1 MLSFWLDT
9 LTASKWF
16 GRSLKRGD
24 WLWLMIA
31 VILASS
37 TVTLVKQ
44 LGDTVQQSMLRK
56 ASESLSADFVIRSSR
71 PIEPKWSQMAMDS
84 GLKTAHSTTLTTMVL
99 SNEQFQLVQLK
110 GISESYPLRGAIRQ
124 TNDLVFQSLQA
135 DQAWI
140 EPKLISLLQLT
151 QESRL
156 TLGHLELSL
165 AGSIQPS
172 ALINPMSSFAP
183 QIFISLATLNKTKLI
198 GPGSRV
204 TYELSLAGSD
214 KQITNFAKKIAEQNN
229 PHWQTLSAQAPSEDL
244 GNSLKTAW
252 LFLDLSALSAVL
264 IAGMSILIASRFYLT
279 RWENSMALMRAFGAH
294 NAKMQRLFALQLT
307 WIALFS
313 SLIGILIGYGLSVLL
328 QPVLANYFKPLIVTP
343 PWSALLTGFL
353 SGILVLWS
361 FAWQAFQT
369 ALKTS
374 PMQVLKSVPR
384 NAKSIH
390 WLMSFA
396 LLLGLI
402 SLMFDIE
409 SMLWILPG
417 LVTISLILLLAAT
430 LLLKSIQKVQ
440 RYSRGWFHIALSN
453 LLKEPG
459 LVKIQLVSVGLVLFV
474 LMLMSFV
481 RQDLLTNWQASLPEN
496 TPNSFIMNIQ
506 PDQAPL
512 VSQILAKQQ
521 LMPPLIPMARGRLIA
536 INQQPLIASE
546 QDSDRARRMLER
558 EANIALLNQIPKYN
572 VITAKINRDTLTLP
586 SVSVEASM
594 AELFGI
600 QLGDTLS
607 FNFAGQNYDYQVS
620 SLRKVEW
627 QSFQLNFFFILEPVT
642 EHRLAFSYISNFH
655 LPEFANLADIGK
667 PSNTPILNQS
677 KGEHHQLTTEVATQ
691 LTQEFAKLTP
701 GVLLIDVRQIMKQIQ
716 DIMNQA
722 SWAVS
727 GLYLFTLLASI
738 GVLFTATLASQ
749 QSRIQSWILLRTLGA
764 QNKVIIKIGLTEFAL
779 LGAVAGILA
788 ATFAQISSALMSH
801 YLLKIEMT
809 LDLKL
814 WIISLASGI
823 SLLLFTGLITQ
834 YGFLRKSARELRLYL
849 SEQ

>member
-1 MLSFWLDT
+1 MSAFWLDM

-44 LGDTVQQSMLRK
+44 LGDSVQQSMLRK

-71 PIEPKWSQMAMDS
+71 PIDSKWSQMAIDS
-84 GLKTAHSTTLTTMVL
+84 GLKTAHSTTLTTMAL
-99 SNEQFQLVQLK
+99 SNQQFQLVQLK
-110 GISESYPLRGAIRQ
+110 GISVRYPLRGSIHQ
-124 TNDLVFQSLQA
+124 TNHLAFQPLHS
-135 DQAWI
+135 DQAWV
-140 EPKLISLLQLT
+140 EPKLISLLKLT
-151 QESRL
+151 QESLL
-156 TLGHLELSL
+156 TLGHLDLSL
-165 AGSIQPS
+165 AGSIQTS
-172 ALINPMSSFAP
+172 TLINPMASFAP
-183 QIFISLATLNKTKLI
+183 QIIISLATLHKTKLI

-204 TYELSLAGSD
+204 TYELSVAGSN
-214 KQITNFAKKIAEQNN
+214 KQLADFAKVISQQNN
-229 PHWQTLSAQAPSEDL
+229 PHWQTLSAHAPSEDL
-244 GNSLKTAW
+244 GNSLETAW

-294 NAKMQRLFALQLT
+294 NTKMQRLFALQLT

-328 QPVLANYFKPLIVTP
+328 QPLLAEYFQPLVITP
-343 PWSALLTGFL
+343 PWPALLTGFL

-369 ALKTS
+369 ALQTS

-384 NAKSIH
+384 NPKSIH

-402 SLMFDIE
+402 SLMFDLE

-417 LVTISLILLLAAT
+417 LVIISLILLLAAS
-430 LLLKSIQKVQ
+430 LLLKAIQKLQ
-440 RYSRGWFHIALSN
+440 RYSRGWLHIALSN

-459 LVKIQLVSVGLVLFV
+459 LVRIQLVSVGLVLFV

-481 RQDLLTNWQASLPEN
+481 RQDLLQNWQASLPQN
-496 TPNSFIMNIQ
+496 TPNTFIMNVQ
-506 PDQAPL
+506 PDQQSE
-512 VSQILAKQQ
+512 VSQILSKQQ
-521 LMPPLIPMARGRLIA
+521 LTPPLVPMARGRLTS
-536 INQQPLIASE
+536 INQQPLIASA
-546 QDSDRARRMLER
+546 QDNDRARRMLER
-558 EANIALLNQIPKYN
+558 EANIALLADIPQHNLITAQIPKSQM
-572 VITAKINRDTLTLP
+572 KLP
-586 SVSVEASM
+586 SVSVEAGM
-594 AELFGI
+594 AELFDI

-607 FNFAGQNYDYQVS
+607 FNFAGQSYEYQVS
-620 SLRKVEW
+620 SFRKVEW
-627 QSFQLNFFFILEPVT
+627 QSFQLNFFFILEPVA
-642 EHRLAFSYISNFH
+642 ERPLAFSYISNFH
-655 LPEFANLADIGK
+655 LPELEEFEEIESTGEFEGDKNLSDAPQQNQNDIAN
-667 PSNTPILNQS
+667 
-677 KGEHHQLTTEVATQ
+677 Q
-691 LTQEFAKLTP
+691 LTQEFAKQTP
-701 GVLLIDVRQIMKQIQ
+701 GVLLIDVRQIMQQIQ
-716 DIMNQA
+716 DIMDQA

-749 QSRIQSWILLRTLGA
+749 QSRIQSWLLLRTLGA
-764 QNKVIIKIGLTEFAL
+764 TNKVISKIGLTEFIL

-788 ATFAQISSALMSH
+788 ATFAQIASVLISH
-801 YLLKIEMT
+801 FVLKIE
-809 LDLKL
+809 
-814 WIISLASGI
+814 ISLDMALWMASLISGI
-823 SLLLFTGLITQ
+823 GLLLFTGLITQ
-834 YGFLRKSARELRLYL
+834 YSFLRKSARQLRLSL
-849 SEQ
+849 DQQ

>member
-1 MLSFWLDT
+1 MLLAFWRDT

-56 ASESLSADFVIRSSR
+56 ASESLNADFVIRSSR
-71 PIEPKWSQMAMDS
+71 PIELKWSQIAMDS
-84 GLKTAHSTTLTTMVL
+84 GLKTAQSTTLTTMAL
-99 SNEQFQLVQLK
+99 SNDLFQLVQLK
-110 GISESYPLRGAIRQ
+110 GISEAYPLRGSIRQ
-124 TNDLVFQSLQA
+124 TNDLAFQTLQT
-135 DQAWI
+135 DQAWV

-151 QESRL
+151 QQSRL
-156 TLGHLELSL
+156 TLGHLELGL

-183 QIFISLATLNKTKLI
+183 QIFITLATLNNTQLI

-214 KQITNFAKKIAEQNN
+214 KQITAFAKKIAQQNN

-313 SLIGILIGYGLSVLL
+313 SLIGVLIGYSLSVLL
-328 QPVLANYFKPLIVTP
+328 QPILAGYFDPLIITP
-343 PWSALLTGFL
+343 PWPALLTGFV

-369 ALKTS
+369 ALQTS
-374 PMQVLKSVPR
+374 PMQVLKSIPR
-384 NAKSIH
+384 NPKSIH
-390 WLMSFA
+390 WLMSFG

-402 SLMFDIE
+402 SLMFDLE

-417 LVTISLILLLAAT
+417 LVIISLILLLTAS
-430 LLLKSIQKVQ
+430 LLLKVIQKLQ
-440 RYSRGWFHIALSN
+440 GYSRGWFHIALSN

-481 RQDLLTNWQASLPEN
+481 RQDLLQNWQASLPAN
-496 TPNSFIMNIQ
+496 TPNTFIMNIQ
-506 PDQAPL
+506 PDQESE
-512 VSQILAKQQ
+512 VSKILAKQQ
-521 LMPPLIPMARGRLIA
+521 LSPPLVPMARGRLIA

-546 QDSDRARRMLER
+546 QESDRARRMLER
-558 EANIALLNQIPKYN
+558 EANIALLAELPKYN
-572 VITAKINRDTLTLP
+572 VITAESDRDYLTLP
-586 SVSVEASM
+586 SVSVEDSIAK
-594 AELFGI
+594 LFDI

-607 FNFAGQNYDYQVS
+607 FNFAGQSSDYQVS

-642 EHRLAFSYISNFH
+642 ERPLAFSYISNFH
-655 LPEFANLADIGK
+655 LPELAGMDELTD
-667 PSNTPILNQS
+667 TPMQNQP
-677 KGEHHQLTTEVATQ
+677 KLATQ
-691 LTQEFAKLTP
+691 LTQEFANKTP
-701 GVLLIDVRQIMKQIQ
+701 GVLLIDVRQIMQQIQ
-716 DIMNQA
+716 GIMNQA

-764 QNKVIIKIGLTEFAL
+764 QNKEIIKIGLTEFAL

-788 ATFAQISSALMSH
+788 ATFAQIASGLISH
-801 YLLKIEMT
+801 YLLKIEVS
-809 LDLKL
+809 LDINL
-814 WIISLASGI
+814 WIVSLLSGI
-823 SLLLFTGLITQ
+823 SLLLLTGLITQ

>member
-1 MLSFWLDT
+1 MLSFWLDM

-71 PIEPKWSQMAMDS
+71 PIELKWSKMAVDS
-84 GLKTAHSTTLTTMVL
+84 GLKTAQSTTLTTMVL
-99 SNEQFQLVQLK
+99 SNGQFQLVQLK
-110 GISESYPLRGAIRQ
+110 GIGEAYPLRGSIHQ
-124 TNDLVFQSLQA
+124 TDDLVFQPLQT

-151 QESRL
+151 QQSRL
-156 TLGHLELSL
+156 TLGELELGL

-183 QIFISLATLNKTKLI
+183 QIFISLATLNQTKLI

-204 TYELSLAGSD
+204 TYELSLAGSE
-214 KQITNFAKKIAEQNN
+214 KQIAAFAKKIVRQNN

-313 SLIGILIGYGLSVLL
+313 SLIGILIGYALSLLL
-328 QPVLANYFKPLIVTP
+328 QPVLAGYFQPLVITS

-369 ALKTS
+369 ALQTS
-374 PMQVLKSVPR
+374 PMQVLKSIPR
-384 NAKSIH
+384 NPKSIH

-402 SLMFDIE
+402 SLMFDLE

-417 LVTISLILLLAAT
+417 LVTISLILLLAAS
-430 LLLKSIQKVQ
+430 LLLKGIQKMQ
-440 RYSRGWFHIALSN
+440 FYSRGWLHIALSN

-481 RQDLLTNWQASLPEN
+481 RQDLLQNWQASLPAN
-496 TPNSFIMNIQ
+496 TPNTFIMNIQ
-506 PDQAPL
+506 PDQAL
-512 VSQILAKQQ
+512 DVRHILTKQQ
-521 LMPPLIPMARGRLIA
+521 LSPPLIPMARGRLTA
-536 INQQPLIASE
+536 INQTPLIASE
-546 QDSDRARRMLER
+546 QNSDRARRMLER
-558 EANIALLNQIPKYN
+558 EANIALLDEMPEYN
-572 VITAKINRDTLTLP
+572 VITEEIDRARLTLP
-586 SVSVEASM
+586 SVSVEAGM

-600 QLGDTLS
+600 QLGDILS

-620 SLRKVEW
+620 SVRTVEW
-627 QSFQLNFFFILEPVT
+627 QSFQLNFFFIVKPSAERP
-642 EHRLAFSYISNFH
+642 LAFSYISNFH
-655 LPEFANLADIGK
+655 LPEM
-667 PSNTPILNQS
+667 PNQS
-677 KGEHHQLTTEVATQ
+677 EPATQ
-691 LTQEFAKLTP
+691 LTQAFAKQTP
-701 GVLLIDVRQIMKQIQ
+701 GVLLIDVRQIMQQIEG
-716 DIMNQA
+716 IMKQA

-788 ATFAQISSALMSH
+788 ATFAQIASGLISL
-801 YLLKIEMT
+801 YLLEIEIS
-809 LDLKL
+809 LDLNL
-814 WIISLASGI
+814 WIVSLLSGI
-823 SLLLFTGLITQ
+823 TLLLLTGLITQ
-834 YGFLRKSARELRLYL
+834 YGFLRKSARALRLYL

>member
-1 MLSFWLDT
+1 MLAFWRDT

-56 ASESLSADFVIRSSR
+56 ASESLSADYVIRSSR
-71 PIEPKWSQMAMDS
+71 PIEQKWSKLAIDE
-84 GLKTAHSTTLTTMVL
+84 GLKTAQSTTLTTMAL
-99 SNEQFQLVQLK
+99 SNQQFQLVQLK
-110 GISESYPLRGAIRQ
+110 GISDSYPLRGSINQ
-124 TNDLVFQSLQA
+124 TKDLAFQALQT
-135 DQAWI
+135 DQAWV

-156 TLGHLELSL
+156 TLGYLELGL
-165 AGSIQPS
+165 AGSIQPR

-183 QIFISLATLNKTKLI
+183 QIFITLATLNKTKLI

-204 TYELSLAGSD
+204 TYELSLAGSE
-214 KQITNFAKKIAEQNN
+214 KQITAFAEKIAQQNN

-279 RWENSMALMRAFGAH
+279 RWESSMALMRAFGAH

-307 WIALFS
+307 WIAMFS
-313 SLIGILIGYGLSVLL
+313 SLIGILIGYGLSLL
-328 QPVLANYFKPLIVTP
+328 LKPVLADYFQPLIVTP

-369 ALKTS
+369 ALQTS
-374 PMQVLKSVPR
+374 PMQILKSVPR
-384 NAKSIH
+384 NPKSIH

-402 SLMFDIE
+402 SLMFDME

-417 LVTISLILLLAAT
+417 LVTISLILLLAAS
-430 LLLKSIQKVQ
+430 LLLKGIQKLQ
-440 RYSRGWFHIALSN
+440 HYSRGWFHIALSN

-459 LVKIQLVSVGLVLFV
+459 LVRIQLVSVGLVLFV

-481 RQDLLTNWQASLPEN
+481 RQDLLQNWQASLPAN
-496 TPNSFIMNIQ
+496 TPNTFIMNIQ
-506 PDQAPL
+506 PDQESQVSKILANQQLSPPL
-512 VSQILAKQQ
+512 V
-521 LMPPLIPMARGRLIA
+521 PMARGRLIA

-546 QDSDRARRMLER
+546 QKSDRARRMLER
-558 EANIALLNQIPKYN
+558 EANIALLAEIPKYN
-572 VITAKINRDTLTLP
+572 VVTEEINRDDLTLP
-586 SVSVEASM
+586 RVSVEASM

-607 FNFAGQNYDYQVS
+607 FNFAGQSYDYQVS

-627 QSFQLNFFFILEPVT
+627 QSFRLNFFFILEPVA
-642 EHRLAFSYISNFH
+642 EHALAFSYISNFH
-655 LPEFANLADIGK
+655 LPEFADMEK
-667 PSNTPILNQS
+667 LND
-677 KGEHHQLTTEVATQ
+677 KQLQNQPEFATQ
-691 LTQEFAKLTP
+691 LTQEFANKTP
-701 GVLLIDVRQIMKQIQ
+701 GVLLIDVRQIMHQIQ
-716 DIMNQA
+716 NIMDQA

-764 QNKVIIKIGLTEFAL
+764 QNKEIIKIGLTEFAL

-788 ATFAQISSALMSH
+788 ATFAQIASGLLSH
-801 YLLKIEMT
+801 YVLKIEVS
-809 LDLKL
+809 LDLNL
-814 WIISLASGI
+814 WIISLLSGI
-823 SLLLFTGLITQ
+823 TLLLLTGLITQ

>member
-1 MLSFWLDT
+1 MMLAFWLDT

-56 ASESLSADFVIRSSR
+56 ASESLNADFVIRSSR
-71 PIEPKWSQMAMDS
+71 PIKLKWSQMASDA
-84 GLKTAHSTTLTTMVL
+84 GLKTAQSTTLTTMAL
-99 SNEQFQLVQLK
+99 SNDLFQLVQLK
-110 GISESYPLRGAIRQ
+110 GISEAYPLRGSIRQ
-124 TNDLVFQSLQA
+124 TNDLVFEALKTG
-135 DQAWI
+135 QAWV

-156 TLGHLELSL
+156 TLGHLELDL

-183 QIFISLATLNKTKLI
+183 QIFVTLDTLNKTKLI

-204 TYELSLAGSD
+204 TYELSLAGSE
-214 KQITNFAKKIAEQNN
+214 KQITAFAKKIAQQNN
-229 PHWQTLSAQAPSEDL
+229 QYWQTLSAQAPSEDL
-244 GNSLKTAW
+244 GNSLRTAW

-294 NAKMQRLFALQLT
+294 NAKMQRLFAMQLT

-313 SLIGILIGYGLSVLL
+313 SLIGILIGYSLSLLL
-328 QPVLANYFKPLIVTP
+328 QPVLASYFQPLIITS
-343 PWSALLTGFL
+343 PWPALLTGFL

-369 ALKTS
+369 ALQTS
-374 PMQVLKSVPR
+374 PMQVLKSIPR
-384 NAKSIH
+384 NPKSIH
-390 WLMSFA
+390 WLISFA

-402 SLMFDIE
+402 SLMFNLE
-409 SMLWILPG
+409 SMLWILPS
-417 LVTISLILLLAAT
+417 LVIISLILLLAAS
-430 LLLKSIQKVQ
+430 LLLKGIQKLQ
-440 RYSRGWFHIALSN
+440 LYSRGWFHIALSN

-459 LVKIQLVSVGLVLFV
+459 LVKIQLVSIGLVLFV

-481 RQDLLTNWQASLPEN
+481 RQDLLQNWQASLPAN
-496 TPNSFIMNIQ
+496 TPNTFIMNVQ
-506 PDQAPL
+506 PDQASE
-512 VSQILAKQQ
+512 VSKILAKQQ
-521 LMPPLIPMARGRLIA
+521 LSPPLVPMARGRLNA
-536 INQQPLIASE
+536 INQKPLIASE
-546 QDSDRARRMLER
+546 QNSDRARRMLER
-558 EANIALLNQIPKYN
+558 EANIALLAEMPKYN
-572 VITAKINRDTLTLP
+572 VITEQINKNDLSLP
-586 SVSVEASM
+586 RVSVEASM

-600 QLGDTLS
+600 KLGDTLS
-607 FNFAGQNYDYQVS
+607 FNFAGRSYDYQVS

-627 QSFQLNFFFILEPVT
+627 QSFRLNFFFILEPVA
-642 EHRLAFSYISNFH
+642 ERPLAFSYISNFH
-655 LPEFANLADIGK
+655 LPEFTDTDESSGRQM
-667 PSNTPILNQS
+667 PNQS
-677 KGEHHQLTTEVATQ
+677 ELATQ
-691 LTQEFAKLTP
+691 LTQELAKKTP
-701 GVLLIDVRQIMKQIQ
+701 GVLLIDVRQIMQQIQ

-749 QSRIQSWILLRTLGA
+749 QSRIQSWVLLRTLGA
-764 QNKVIIKIGLTEFAL
+764 QNKEIIKIGLTEFAL

-788 ATFAQISSALMSH
+788 ATFAQIASGLMSH
-801 YLLKIEMT
+801 YLLKIEIS
-809 LDLKL
+809 LDINL
-814 WIISLASGI
+814 WIISLLSGI
-823 SLLLFTGLITQ
+823 TLLLVTGLITQ

>member
-1 MLSFWLDT
+1 MLTFWLDM

-56 ASESLSADFVIRSSR
+56 ASESLGADFVIRSSR
-71 PIEPKWSQMAMDS
+71 PIELKWSQMAMDA
-84 GLKTAHSTTLTTMVL
+84 GLKTAKSTTLTTMVL
-99 SNEQFQLVQLK
+99 SNERFQLVQLK
-110 GISESYPLRGAIRQ
+110 GISEAYPLRGSIHQ
-124 TNDLVFQSLQA
+124 TDDLTFQPLQT

-140 EPKLISLLQLT
+140 EPKLMSLLQLT
-151 QESRL
+151 QKSRL
-156 TLGHLELSL
+156 TLGELELGL
-165 AGSIQPS
+165 AGSIQTS

-183 QIFISLATLNKTKLI
+183 QIFISLPTLNKTKLI

-204 TYELSLAGSD
+204 TYELSLAGNE
-214 KQITNFAKKIAEQNN
+214 KQIAAFAKKIARQDNQ
-229 PHWQTLSAQAPSEDL
+229 HWQTLSAQAPSEDL

-313 SLIGILIGYGLSVLL
+313 SLIGILIGYSLSLLL
-328 QPVLANYFKPLIVTP
+328 QPVLAGYFQPLVITP
-343 PWSALLTGFL
+343 PWPALLTGFL

-369 ALKTS
+369 ALQTS
-374 PMQVLKSVPR
+374 PMQVLKSIPR
-384 NAKSIH
+384 NPKSIH

-402 SLMFDIE
+402 SLMFDLE

-417 LVTISLILLLAAT
+417 LVFISLILLLAAS
-430 LLLKSIQKVQ
+430 LLLKGIQKLQ
-440 RYSRGWFHIALSN
+440 FYSRGWLHIALAN

-481 RQDLLTNWQASLPEN
+481 RQDLLQNWQASLPAN
-496 TPNSFIMNIQ
+496 TPNTFIMNIQ
-506 PDQAPL
+506 PDQAPE
-512 VSQILAKQQ
+512 VSKILAKQK
-521 LMPPLIPMARGRLIA
+521 LSPPLVPMARGRLTA
-536 INQQPLIASE
+536 INQKPLIASE
-546 QDSDRARRMLER
+546 QNSDHARRMLER
-558 EANIALLNQIPKYN
+558 EANIALLAEMPKYN
-572 VITAKINRDTLTLP
+572 VITEEINRDQLTLP
-586 SVSVEASM
+586 SVSVEASI

-600 QLGDTLS
+600 KLGDTLS
-607 FNFAGQNYDYQVS
+607 FNFAGRSYDYQVS

-627 QSFQLNFFFILEPVT
+627 QSFRLNFFFIVEPVA
-642 EHRLAFSYISNFH
+642 ERPLAFSYISNFH
-655 LPEFANLADIGK
+655 LPELADRGEL
-667 PSNTPILNQS
+667 SGTQMQNQS
-677 KGEHHQLTTEVATQ
+677 ELATQ
-691 LTQEFAKLTP
+691 LTQEFAKKTP
-701 GVLLIDVRQIMKQIQ
+701 GVLLIDVRQIMQQIQ
-716 DIMNQA
+716 GIMNQA

-764 QNKVIIKIGLTEFAL
+764 QNKEIIKIGLTEFAL

-788 ATFAQISSALMSH
+788 ATFAQIASGLMS
-801 YLLKIEMT
+801 YYVLKIEIG
-809 LDLKL
+809 LDLNL
-814 WIISLASGI
+814 WIISLLSGI
-823 SLLLFTGLITQ
+823 TLLLLTGLITQ

>member
-1 MLSFWLDT
+1 MLAFWLDM

-56 ASESLSADFVIRSSR
+56 ASESLNADFVIRSSR
-71 PIEPKWSQMAMDS
+71 PIELKWSQVAMDM
-84 GLKTAHSTTLTTMVL
+84 GLKTAQSTTLTTMAL
-99 SNEQFQLVQLK
+99 SNNLFQLVQLK
-110 GISESYPLRGAIRQ
+110 GISEAYPLRGSIRQ
-124 TNDLVFQSLQA
+124 TNDLAFHTLQS

-156 TLGHLELSL
+156 TLGHLELGL

-183 QIFISLATLNKTKLI
+183 QVFISLATLNKTKLI

-204 TYELSLAGSD
+204 TYELSLAGNK
-214 KQITNFAKKIAEQNN
+214 KQLAAFAKKIAQQNN
-229 PHWQTLSAQAPSEDL
+229 PEWQTLSAQAPSEDL
-244 GNSLKTAW
+244 GNSLRTAW

-313 SLIGILIGYGLSVLL
+313 SLIGVLIGYSLSVLL
-328 QPVLANYFKPLIVTP
+328 HPLLADYFQPLIITP

-369 ALKTS
+369 ALQTS
-374 PMQVLKSVPR
+374 PMRVLKSIPR
-384 NAKSIH
+384 NPKSIH

-402 SLMFDIE
+402 GLMFDLKA
-409 SMLWILPG
+409 MLWILPG
-417 LVTISLILLLAAT
+417 LVTISLILLLAAS
-430 LLLKSIQKVQ
+430 LLLKGIQKLQ
-440 RYSRGWFHIALSN
+440 FHSRGWFHIALSN
-453 LLKEPG
+453 LVKEPG

-481 RQDLLTNWQASLPEN
+481 RQDLLQDWQASLPAN
-496 TPNSFIMNIQ
+496 TPNTFIMNIQ
-506 PDQAPL
+506 PDQASE
-512 VSQILAKQQ
+512 VSKILAKQQ
-521 LMPPLIPMARGRLIA
+521 LSPSLVPMARGRLIA

-546 QDSDRARRMLER
+546 QTGDRARRMLER
-558 EANIALLNQIPKYN
+558 EANIALLAKIPKYN
-572 VITAKINRDTLTLP
+572 VIIEEIDRDHLILP
-586 SVSVEASM
+586 SVSVEAGI
-594 AELFGI
+594 AELFAI
-600 QLGDTLS
+600 ELGDTLS
-607 FNFAGQNYDYQVS
+607 FNFAGQSYDYQVS
-620 SLRKVEW
+620 SFRKVEW
-627 QSFQLNFFFILEPVT
+627 QSFRLNFFFILEPLA
-642 EHRLAFSYISNFH
+642 ERPLAFSYISNFH
-655 LPEFANLADIGK
+655 LPELTDMDEL
-667 PSNTPILNQS
+667 SDTPIQ
-677 KGEHHQLTTEVATQ
+677 KQTEHATALATQ
-691 LTQEFAKLTP
+691 LTQEFARLTP
-701 GVLLIDVRQIMKQIQ
+701 GVLLIDVRQIMHQIQ
-716 DIMNQA
+716 GIMNQA

-764 QNKVIIKIGLTEFAL
+764 QNKEIIKIGLTEFAL

-788 ATFAQISSALMSH
+788 ATFAQISSGLMSH
-801 YLLKIEMT
+801 YLLKIEVS
-809 LDLKL
+809 LDPNL
-814 WIISLASGI
+814 WIISLLSGVT
-823 SLLLFTGLITQ
+823 LLLLTGLITQ

>member
-1 MLSFWLDT
+1 MLAFWLDT

-44 LGDTVQQSMLRK
+44 IGDTVQQSMLRK
-56 ASESLSADFVIRSSR
+56 ASESLNADFVIRSSL
-71 PIEPKWSQMAMDS
+71 PIELKWSKMAMDS
-84 GLKTAHSTTLTTMVL
+84 GLKTAQSTTLTTMAL
-99 SNEQFQLVQLK
+99 SNKKFQLVQLK
-110 GISESYPLRGAIRQ
+110 GISESYPLRGSIRQ
-124 TNDLVFQSLQA
+124 TKDLDFQALQT
-135 DQAWI
+135 DQAWV

-151 QESRL
+151 QDSRL
-156 TLGHLELSL
+156 TLGHLELGL

-172 ALINPMSSFAP
+172 TLINPMSSFAP
-183 QIFISLATLNKTKLI
+183 QIFITLATLNKTKLI

-204 TYELSLAGSD
+204 TYELSLTGSE
-214 KQITNFAKKIAEQNN
+214 KQISSFAKKIAQQND

-244 GNSLKTAW
+244 GNSLRTAW

-313 SLIGILIGYGLSVLL
+313 SLVGILVGYSLSLLL
-328 QPVLANYFKPLIVTP
+328 QPVLADYFQPLIITP
-343 PWSALLTGFL
+343 PWPALLTGFF

-361 FAWQAFQT
+361 FAWQAFQS
-369 ALKTS
+369 ALQTS
-374 PMQVLKSVPR
+374 PMQVLKSIPR
-384 NAKSIH
+384 NPKSIH

-402 SLMFDIE
+402 SLMFDLK

-417 LVTISLILLLAAT
+417 LVFISLILLLAAS
-430 LLLKSIQKVQ
+430 LLLKGIQKLQ

-481 RQDLLTNWQASLPEN
+481 RQDLLQNWQASLPAN
-496 TPNSFIMNIQ
+496 TPNTFIMNIQ
-506 PDQAPL
+506 PDQAL
-512 VSQILAKQQ
+512 EVNKILAKQQ
-521 LMPPLIPMARGRLIA
+521 LSPPLVPMARGRLIA

-546 QDSDRARRMLER
+546 QNSDRARRMLER
-558 EANIALLNQIPKYN
+558 EANIGLLAEMPKYN
-572 VITAKINRDTLTLP
+572 VVIAEINRDELILP
-586 SVSVEASM
+586 SVSVEAGI
-594 AELFGI
+594 AKLFGI

-607 FNFAGQNYDYQVS
+607 FNFAGQSYDYQVS
-620 SLRKVEW
+620 TLRQVEW
-627 QSFQLNFFFILEPVT
+627 QSFKLNFFFILEPEAV
-642 EHRLAFSYISNFH
+642 RPLAFSYISNFH
-655 LPEFANLADIGK
+655 LPEFTDTDEPNGK
-667 PSNTPILNQS
+667 QTQNQD
-677 KGEHHQLTTEVATQ
+677 ELATQ
-691 LTQEFAKLTP
+691 LTQEFAKETP
-701 GVLLIDVRQIMKQIQ
+701 GVLLIDVRQIMQQIQ

-749 QSRIQSWILLRTLGA
+749 QSRIQSWLLLRTLGA
-764 QNKVIIKIGLTEFAL
+764 QNKEIIKIGLTEFAL

-788 ATFAQISSALMSH
+788 ATFAQIASGLMSH
-801 YLLKIEMT
+801 YLLKIEVS
-809 LDLKL
+809 LDLNL
-814 WIISLASGI
+814 WIISLVSGI
-823 SLLLFTGLITQ
+823 TLLLLTGLVTQ

>member
-1 MLSFWLDT
+1 MLAFWRDA

-56 ASESLSADFVIRSSR
+56 ASESLKADFVIRSSR
-71 PIEPKWSQMAMDS
+71 PIEQKWSQMAMDA
-84 GLKTAHSTTLTTMVL
+84 GLKTAHSTTLTTMAL
-99 SNEQFQLVQLK
+99 SNKQFQLVQLK
-110 GISESYPLRGAIRQ
+110 GISATYPLRGTLRQ
-124 TNDLVFQSLQA
+124 TNDLTFKPLQTLQT
-135 DQAWI
+135 DEAWV

-156 TLGHLELSL
+156 TLGHLELGL

-172 ALINPMSSFAP
+172 TFINPMSSFAP
-183 QIFISLATLNKTKLI
+183 QVFITLATLNRTQLI

-204 TYELSLAGSD
+204 TYELSLAGSE
-214 KQITNFAKKIAEQNN
+214 KQITDFSEKIAQQHN

-279 RWENSMALMRAFGAH
+279 RWENSMALKRAFGAH

-313 SLIGILIGYGLSVLL
+313 SLIGILIGYSLSVLL
-328 QPVLANYFKPLIVTP
+328 QPVLADYFQPLIITP

-361 FAWQAFQT
+361 FAWQAFQA
-369 ALKTS
+369 ALHTS

-384 NAKSIH
+384 NPKSIH

-402 SLMFDIE
+402 SLMFDLE
-409 SMLWILPG
+409 SLLWILPG
-417 LVTISLILLLAAT
+417 LVIISLILLLAAS
-430 LLLKSIQKVQ
+430 LLLKGIHRLQ

-481 RQDLLTNWQASLPEN
+481 RQDLLQNWQASLPAN
-496 TPNSFIMNIQ
+496 TPNTFIMNIQ
-506 PDQAPL
+506 PDQESE
-512 VSQILAKQQ
+512 VVKILAKQH
-521 LMPPLIPMARGRLIA
+521 LTPPLVPMVRGRLIA

-546 QDSDRARRMLER
+546 QVSDRARRMLER
-558 EANIALLNQIPKYN
+558 EANIALLAELPKYN
-572 VITAKINRDTLTLP
+572 VITAKISRDTLTLP
-586 SVSVEASM
+586 SVSVEASI

-600 QLGDTLS
+600 QLGDTLR

-627 QSFQLNFFFILEPVT
+627 QSFRLNFFFILEPVA
-642 EHRLAFSYISNFH
+642 ERPIAFSYISNFH
-655 LPEFANLADIGK
+655 LPKLADRNEGSDRQK
-667 PSNTPILNQS
+667 QNHS
-677 KGEHHQLTTEVATQ
+677 ERATE
-691 LTQEFAKLTP
+691 LTQAFAKRTP
-701 GVLLIDVRQIMKQIQ
+701 GVLLIDVRQIMQQIQ
-716 DIMNQA
+716 DIMRQA

-764 QNKVIIKIGLTEFAL
+764 QNKEIIKIGLTEFAL

-788 ATFAQISSALMSH
+788 ATFAQIASGLMSH
-801 YLLKIEMT
+801 YLLKIEVS
-809 LDLKL
+809 LDFNL
-814 WIISLASGI
+814 WIISLLSGI

-849 SEQ
+849 SGQ

>member
-1 MLSFWLDT
+1 MLLAFWRDT

-56 ASESLSADFVIRSSR
+56 ASESLNADFVIRSSR
-71 PIEPKWSQMAMDS
+71 PIELKWSQIAMDS
-84 GLKTAHSTTLTTMVL
+84 GLKTAQSTTLTTMAL
-99 SNEQFQLVQLK
+99 SNDLFQLVQLK
-110 GISESYPLRGAIRQ
+110 GISEAYPLRGSIRQ
-124 TNDLVFQSLQA
+124 TNDLAFQTLQTN
-135 DQAWI
+135 QAWV

-151 QESRL
+151 QQSRL
-156 TLGHLELSL
+156 TLGHLELGL

-183 QIFISLATLNKTKLI
+183 QIFITLATLNNTQLI

-214 KQITNFAKKIAEQNN
+214 QQITAFAKKIAQQNN

-313 SLIGILIGYGLSVLL
+313 SLIGVLIGYSLSVLL
-328 QPVLANYFKPLIVTP
+328 QPILAGYFDPLIITP
-343 PWSALLTGFL
+343 PWPALLTGFL

-369 ALKTS
+369 ALQTS
-374 PMQVLKSVPR
+374 PMQVLKSIPR
-384 NAKSIH
+384 NPKSIH
-390 WLMSFA
+390 WLMSFG

-402 SLMFDIE
+402 SLMFDLE

-417 LVTISLILLLAAT
+417 LVIISLILLLTAS
-430 LLLKSIQKVQ
+430 LLLKVIQKLQ
-440 RYSRGWFHIALSN
+440 GYSRGWFHIALSN

-481 RQDLLTNWQASLPEN
+481 RQDLLQNWQASLPAN
-496 TPNSFIMNIQ
+496 TPNTFIMNIQ
-506 PDQAPL
+506 PDQESE
-512 VSQILAKQQ
+512 VSKILAKQK
-521 LMPPLIPMARGRLIA
+521 LAPPLVPMARGRLIA

-546 QDSDRARRMLER
+546 QGSDRARRMLER
-558 EANIALLNQIPKYN
+558 EANIALLAELPEYN
-572 VITAKINRDTLTLP
+572 VITAESDRDYLTLP
-586 SVSVEASM
+586 SVSVEDSIAK
-594 AELFGI
+594 LFDI

-607 FNFAGQNYDYQVS
+607 FNFAGQSSDYQVS

-627 QSFQLNFFFILEPVT
+627 QSFQLNFFFILEPVA
-642 EHRLAFSYISNFH
+642 ERPLAFSYISNFH
-655 LPEFANLADIGK
+655 LPELAGMDELTD
-667 PSNTPILNQS
+667 TPMQNQP
-677 KGEHHQLTTEVATQ
+677 KLATQ
-691 LTQEFAKLTP
+691 LTQEFANKTP
-701 GVLLIDVRQIMKQIQ
+701 GVLLIDVRQIMQQIQ
-716 DIMNQA
+716 GIMNQA

-764 QNKVIIKIGLTEFAL
+764 QNKEIIKIGLTEFAL

-788 ATFAQISSALMSH
+788 ATFAQIASGLISH
-801 YLLKIEMT
+801 YLLKIEVS
-809 LDLKL
+809 LDINL
-814 WIISLASGI
+814 WIVSLLSGI
-823 SLLLFTGLITQ
+823 SLLLLTGLITQ

>member
-1 MLSFWLDT
+1 MLAFWLDAI
-9 LTASKWF
+9 TASKWF

-37 TVTLVKQ
+37 TVTLVTQ

-71 PIEPKWSQMAMDS
+71 PIDQQWRQLAIDS
-84 GLKTAHSTTLTTMVL
+84 GLKTAQSTTLTTMAL
-99 SNEQFQLVQLK
+99 SNQLFQLVQLK
-110 GISESYPLRGAIRQ
+110 GISESYPLRGTIHA
-124 TNDLVFQSLQA
+124 TNDLPFQTLQTE
-135 DQAWI
+135 QAWI
-140 EPKLISLLQLT
+140 EPKLIPLLQLT
-151 QESRL
+151 KGNQL
-156 TLGHLELSL
+156 TLGGLNLSL

-172 ALINPMSSFAP
+172 TLINPMSSFAP
-183 QIFISLATLNKTKLI
+183 QILVSLPTLQKTQLI

-204 TYELSLAGSD
+204 TYELSVAGSD
-214 KQITNFAKKIAEQNN
+214 KKIAGFSKLISQQNN

-279 RWENSMALMRAFGAH
+279 RWESSMALMRAFGAH
-294 NAKMQRLFALQLT
+294 NTKMQRLFALQLT

-313 SLIGILIGYGLSVLL
+313 SLIGVLLGYVLSVLL
-328 QPVLANYFKPLIVTP
+328 QPMLAEYFQPLVITP
-343 PWSALLTGFL
+343 PWTALLTGFL

-369 ALKTS
+369 ALQTS
-374 PMQVLKSVPR
+374 PMQILKSVPR
-384 NAKSIH
+384 NPKSIH

-402 SLMFDIE
+402 SLMFDLE

-417 LVTISLILLLAAT
+417 LVIISLVLLLSAS
-430 LLLKSIQKVQ
+430 LLLKAIHRIQLH
-440 RYSRGWFHIALSN
+440 SRGWLHIALSN

-459 LVKIQLVSVGLVLFV
+459 LVKIQLVSVGMVLFV

-481 RQDLLTNWQASLPEN
+481 RQDLLQNWQASLPEN
-496 TPNSFIMNIQ
+496 TPNIFMMNIQ
-506 PDQAPL
+506 PDQQAE
-512 VSQILAKQQ
+512 VIQILSKQQ
-521 LMPPLIPMARGRLIA
+521 LTPPMVPRARGRLTA
-536 INQQPLIASE
+536 INQAPLLASE
-546 QDSDRARRMLER
+546 QNSDRARRMLER
-558 EANIALLNQIPKYN
+558 EANIALLAEIPKHNQITAQIPK
-572 VITAKINRDTLTLP
+572 ASLKLP
-586 SVSVEASM
+586 SVSVEVSI
-594 AELFGI
+594 AELYDI

-607 FNFAGQNYDYQVS
+607 FNFAGQNYDYQVES
-620 SLRKVEW
+620 FRKVEW
-627 QSFQLNFFFILEPVT
+627 QSFQLNFFFILEPVA
-642 EHRLAFSYISNFH
+642 ERPLAFSYISNFH
-655 LPEFANLADIGK
+655 LAEAVDTGLQ
-667 PSNTPILNQS
+667 NQV
-677 KGEHHQLTTEVATQ
+677 GIATQ
-691 LTQEFAKLTP
+691 LTQQLAQQTP
-701 GVLLIDVRQIMKQIQ
+701 GVLLIDVRQIMLQIQ
-716 DIMNQA
+716 AIMNQA

-788 ATFAQISSALMSH
+788 ASFAQIASGLISY
-801 YLLKIEMT
+801 YLLKIDIS
-809 LDLKL
+809 LDLNL
-814 WIISLASGI
+814 WIVSLLSGI
-823 SLLLFTGLITQ
+823 SLLLLTGLVTQ
-834 YGFLRKSARELRLYL
+834 YGFLRKSARQLRLYL